1 MRMTLVAAMSQNR
14 VIGIDGQLP
23 WHLPADLAHFKSL
36 TLGKPILMGRLT
48 YDSIGRPLPK
58 RRNLVLTRST
68 EFRPSGVEVF
78 HTLEDVLDSLD
89 SEQELMVIG
98 GGQIYAQTLARADR
112 IQLTIVHSTLDGDAF
127 FPLIARENWE
137 ITSREDHAADE
148 KNALSYSFVQL
159 DKSVG
164 SSGLPTNFPD
174 CFSDV
179 S

>member
-1 MRMTLVAAMSQNR
+1 
-14 VIGIDGQLP
+14 
-23 WHLPADLAHFKSL
+23 
-36 TLGKPILMGRLT
+36 MGRLT
-48 YDSIGRPLPK
+48 YDSIGRPLPR
-58 RRNLVLTRST
+58 RRNLILTRST
-68 EFRPSGVEVF
+68 EFHPSGVEVF
-78 HTLEDVLDSLD
+78 HTLEAVLESVD

-127 FPLIARENWE
+127 FPSIEPGNWE

-148 KNALSYSFVQL
+148 KNALSYSFIQL
-159 DKSVG
+159 DRTVG

-174 CFSDV
+174 CFSGV